1 MSQPGCAPRKTGR
14 IARTAIDHRWS
25 GRSIPEID
33 SRLTVLTPAN
43 RAGARLR
50 RHHARFSLLTS
61 RFSVPSSHFPLLTS
75 HFSVLGSQSPVL
87 TSHFSVLGSQSPVLT
102 SHFSVLGSQ
111 SPVLTSHFSVLTSRF
126 SVPGS
131 WFLVLGSRFSVPGS
145 WFLVLTHPTLRPG
158 RRRAL
163 LPPLPVA
170 ALLHRVRRRRP
181 TRRGHRVSW
190 QTRRGALL
198 PARRSCLP
206 CDAP

>member
-43 RAGARLR
+43 RAGARPAPPSCPVLTS
-50 RHHARFSLLTS
+50 HFSVLSPQFSLPTSHFSLLGS
-61 RFSVPSSHFPLLTS
+61 RFSVPSSHFSLLGSRFSVPGSHFSLLGS
-75 HFSVLGSQSPVL
+75 HFSVL
-87 TSHFSVLGSQSPVLT
+87 
-102 SHFSVLGSQ
+102 
-111 SPVLTSHFSVLTSRF
+111 
-126 SVPGS
+126 GS
-131 WFLVLGSRFSVPGS
+131 WFLVLGSRFSVLGSWFSVLGSWFLVPGS
-145 WFLVLTHPTLRPG
+145 WFLVLTPPTLRPG